1 MKKLSICLLILF
13 SLSSPL
19 AYGGEGH
26 DHGNEPVEPISESA
40 AGEKAMAVVKSIIKN
55 GKLPASWA
63 TLEPDKIG
71 QKTYKKG
78 PEWVVTF
85 MNPEAEDKD
94 KRTLYVFLSLAGKFL
109 GANFSGN

>member
-1 MKKLSICLLILF
+1 MKQLAIYLLILF

-19 AYGGEGH
+19 AYGGAGH
-26 DHGNEPVEPISESA
+26 DHGNEPSEAISKVA
-40 AGEKAMAVVKSIIKN
+40 AEEKAMAVVKSITKN
-55 GKLPASWA
+55 GKLPESWA
-63 TLEPDKIG
+63 SLEPAKIG

-85 MNPEAEDKD
+85 MNPKAEDKD
-94 KRTLYVFLSLAGKFL
+94 KRTLYVFLSLSGKFL